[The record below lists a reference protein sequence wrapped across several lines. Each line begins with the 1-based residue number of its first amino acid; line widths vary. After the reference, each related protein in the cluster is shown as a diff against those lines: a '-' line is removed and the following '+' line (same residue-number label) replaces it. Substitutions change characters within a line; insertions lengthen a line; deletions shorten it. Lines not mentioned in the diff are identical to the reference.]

1 MREGAIDTNQ
11 TKRRPDVFSVRLRQ
25 RHRILAESPK
35 ACSLKRVC
43 STHGCNQEATT
54 KSRPKRG
61 RLIQEEVRFRSED
74 RNHAALVGVDH
85 VFLDLGA
92 RERLYESLYGWVLFI
107 AQAAGDNDSIGAV
120 LVFKVDGV
128 LDRI

>member
-11 TKRRPDVFSVRLRQ
+11 TKRRPDVF
-25 RHRILAESPK
+25 LAAFASETPHFSRVAKGLFVK
-35 ACSLKRVC
+35 ARVLD
-43 STHGCNQEATT
+43 TWMQ
-54 KSRPKRG
+54 SRSHNKKPPKRG

-92 RERLYESLYGWVLFI
+92 CERLHESLHGRVLFV
-107 AQAAGDNDSIGAV
+107 AQATGDNDGVGAV